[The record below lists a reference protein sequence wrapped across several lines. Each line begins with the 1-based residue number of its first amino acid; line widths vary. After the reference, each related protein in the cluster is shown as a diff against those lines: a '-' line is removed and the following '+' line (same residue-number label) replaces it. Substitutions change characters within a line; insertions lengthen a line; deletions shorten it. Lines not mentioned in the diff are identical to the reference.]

1 MAKKTRADLLN
12 DKEFMNTVYE
22 YSLNRYEELPDNNE
36 QALEQFIEDYREL
49 NNNTIGAFQFI
60 NYVESLK
67 DEEYKA
73 RLGQIYKTVDDELE
87 NFYADESIG
96 FKEQAGAVGDYLFY
110 NIVDPINA
118 LGFGAGKLVSSAIG
132 RQMIKSAVGKSLG
145 TKLKTA
151 AIIGTAEGAAGAGV
165 DYAAQLAEKD
175 LGVRDEID
183 LSRLGTAAVLG
194 GTIGGGI
201 GAIAAKGSD
210 QTTQQLTKYLTEQDK
225 IAGVKLSDDAIATK
239 KAPKDYTGFYVTDN
253 GTEVG
258 RVLSGTK
265 DKLEVDFGIDSATGQ
280 SNVKQLTLKELK
292 GVSEDA
298 KRKAIVKQDVKGLM
312 PLDTAKVA
320 EGEKV
325 LNDVGIVT
333 KEDKELYRTSLNE
346 KTMQTVRESME
357 EWSANSPELQ
367 TLIKPGQRITD
378 FVGDMFERI
387 SKKEGLDAMNYANSE
402 TLKNFIQVL
411 GKNGISPERFSVILR
426 ADVSQAGRTLQHT
439 SAIKKAFNNNLKEVQ
454 QFNYSLTEAA
464 KRLTPEDQSVL
475 AYARELDK
483 RSNQVGS
490 MFSRLVDVWRGSLV
504 VSPATTLRNIIGSML
519 RVPSET
525 LQKQLDKWFQG
536 FEAEILGKEALPDI
550 PDYKVFDLANNLLQV
565 RGAMDVT
572 KYIGRHFSEVDKKIF
587 RVIDDFDTA
596 FNPNKKD
603 EKGFIAAL
611 EGGVRYL
618 NTLNIMQDQRIK
630 SAAFLSSLDRQ
641 VIQAR
646 RLGNI
651 TDNSVNSLEDILK
664 NNKLDLLSNKMIE
677 NALTDAYKLTYQV
690 RNVKDATSIPG
701 LGTVLSTLQKAV
713 NDNPALKILIPFPNF
728 QANSISYWTN
738 RIPGVGLL
746 KAAGAQRKI
755 NLKKGTAKADRDRL
769 GQIKIEAKELATKSA
784 AAKNPLDKVAFNESI
799 QTLNR
804 EKEELLAK
812 FGESMQD
819 LAKVKQGLTETVDGV
834 IMLGIAYQ
842 IKNMEG
848 QEGTKWYEFK
858 DPEGRLYD
866 MRPLFPLTPFLYMAS
881 GLTKM
886 YKGEKDPNDWF
897 PTQSKDAMEAL
908 IGTTV
913 RAGAIGKLLRG
924 GQAVLT
930 SDSPFDKAKWG
941 DALGATIG
949 YIFGGATTF
958 LRPVGQGAATLSDA
972 ESRLYLDPKLRRGLD
987 NSLGFWANAGR
998 SLMAEMT
1005 RGLGPVKELLVGET
1019 KTAFGKVPAQ
1029 SSPTTGEDPST
1040 NILPATPL
1048 YTGMNVR
1055 GKRDPVASELI
1066 RLDLDPFDM
1075 RIYSGTGEYDN
1086 IANRISGKLAQ
1097 TVIQEFMNT
1106 PTYRSMSFQEQRNT
1120 LKNFYKRPNELEE
1133 VFGEFKSKASNIR
1146 RQTTRYMKENY
1157 PTLTGLNNLK
1167 KLGSKTINRALDMLP
1182 PDIDLSYVNEKSK
1195 DPKDRQ
1201 KLKRLQDNIALI
1213 NYTVKNR
1220 LYKEDPS
1227 FGRRLDDTREAI
1239 ANQERQKP
1247 GGFGVRQN
1255 KGGYVTQMNRLG
1267 FAEGGNVG
1275 MKGGTVL
1282 GKMADPNYP
1291 MTEAEKETGR
1301 RSVTGSRVLKAVPVT
1316 EYATEAV
1323 KEMASGRNPTKA
1335 AEVASDLGRDRL
1347 SNRIKKFITEMYSEP
1362 NKTSKIAKENFGFR
1376 HENRALDS
1384 GSVGVDWLKSNQKY
1398 TLEQTKRDKTLTR
1411 QAKETAAL
1419 GDSYTQPNTEMFLP
1433 TKILKSMKGVMGERR
1448 FRGDSGYDRLKKE
1461 IGSNFDIDQRGTGK
1475 YGSKIT
1481 VVVNQKGEGFIWE
1494 GNTRTAI
1501 ADKLKIPYVKAKVV
1515 YLNGGELVDG
1525 PFSVKNIVKVAKTR
1539 KGAEESIEFEKEYGD
1554 YIRENIETSRKPY
1567 QNIEEVIDEFK
1578 QFKKGGIMMRR
1589 A

>member
-12 DKEFMNTVYE
+12 DKKFMDTVYE
-22 YSLNRYEELPDNNE
+22 YSLDRYDELPENNKE
-36 QALEQFIEDYREL
+36 ALEQFVEDYREL
-49 NNNTIGAFQFI
+49 NNNTVGAFQFI
-60 NYVESLK
+60 NYIESLG
-67 DEEYKA
+67 EERAEYKNN
-73 RLGQIYKTVDDELE
+73 LGQIYKTVDDELE

-183 LSRLGTAAVLG
+183 VGRLGRAAVIG

-201 GAIAAKGSD
+201 CAIAAKGSD
-210 QTTQQLTKYLTEQDK
+210 QTTQQLTKYITDQDK
-225 IAGVKLSDDAIATK
+225 IAGVKLSDDAVTAK

-258 RVLSGTK
+258 KVLSGTK

-325 LNDVGIVT
+325 LNDVGIIT
-333 KEDKELYRTSLNE
+333 KKDKELYRTSLNE
-346 KTMQTVRESME
+346 KTMQTVRDSME

-378 FVGDMFERI
+378 FVGDMLERI
-387 SKKEGLDAMNYANSE
+387 GKKERLDAMNYANSK
-402 TLKNFIQVL
+402 TLQNFIKVL

-439 SAIKKAFNNNLKEVQ
+439 SAIKKAFNGSLEKAT

-483 RSNQVGS
+483 RSNQIGS

-504 VSPATTLRNIIGSML
+504 VSPATTLRNIIGSAL

-525 LQKQLDKWFQG
+525 FQKSLDKGFQKI
-536 FEAEILGKEALPDI
+536 EAEILGKEMLPDV
-550 PDYKVFDLANNLLQV
+550 PDYKVFDLANNLLQT

-630 SAAFLSSLDRQ
+630 SAAFLSSLDKQ

-651 TDNSVNSLEDILK
+651 TDTNIKSLQDVLDK
-664 NNKLDLLSNKMIE
+664 DKLDLLSNKMIE

-690 RNVKDATSIPG
+690 RNVKDSTSIPG
-701 LGTVLSTLQKAV
+701 LGSVLATMQKAV

-728 QANSISYWTN
+728 QANAISYWTN

-746 KAAGAQRKI
+746 KAAGAKSRI
-755 NLKKGTAKADRDRL
+755 NLKKGTAKADRDRI
-769 GQIKIEAKELATKSA
+769 GQIEIEANDLATKST
-784 AAKNPLDKVAFNESI
+784 AAKNPLDKVTFNESI

-804 EKEELLAK
+804 EKEELLIK

-941 DALGATIG
+941 DALGAVIG

-1029 SSPTTGEDPST
+1029 SSPTTGEDAST
-1040 NILPATPL
+1040 NIIPATPL
-1048 YTGMNVR
+1048 FTGMNVR

-1086 IANRISGKLAQ
+1086 IANRISGKLAE
-1097 TVIQEFMNT
+1097 VVVQEFMNGQQ
-1106 PTYRSMSFQEQRNT
+1106 YRDMSFQEQRNT
-1120 LKNFYKRPNELEE
+1120 IKNFFKRPNELAE
-1133 VFGEFKSKASNIR
+1133 VYGEFKSKASNIR
-1146 RQTTRYMKENY
+1146 KQTTRYMKTNY

-1167 KLGSKTINRALDMLP
+1167 KLGSETINRALDLLP

-1201 KLKRLQDNIALI
+1201 KLKTLQANIASI
-1213 NYTVKNR
+1213 NHTVKNR
-1220 LYKEDPS
+1220 LNREIPS
-1227 FGRRLDDTREAI
+1227 FGRRLGVTSKAI
-1239 ANQERQKP
+1239 ANQERQTT
-1247 GGFGVRQN
+1247 GGFGARKN
-1255 KGGYVTQMNRLG
+1255 EGGYVTQMN
-1267 FAEGGNVG
+1267 
-1275 MKGGTVL
+1275 
-1282 GKMADPNYP
+1282 
-1291 MTEAEKETGR
+1291 
-1301 RSVTGSRVLKAVPVT
+1301 
-1316 EYATEAV
+1316 
-1323 KEMASGRNPTKA
+1323 
-1335 AEVASDLGRDRL
+1335 
-1347 SNRIKKFITEMYSEP
+1347 
-1362 NKTSKIAKENFGFR
+1362 
-1376 HENRALDS
+1376 
-1384 GSVGVDWLKSNQKY
+1384 
-1398 TLEQTKRDKTLTR
+1398 
-1411 QAKETAAL
+1411 AL
-1419 GDSYTQPNTEMFLP
+1419 GL
-1433 TKILKSMKGVMGERR
+1433 
-1448 FRGDSGYDRLKKE
+1448 
-1461 IGSNFDIDQRGTGK
+1461 
-1475 YGSKIT
+1475 
-1481 VVVNQKGEGFIWE
+1481 
-1494 GNTRTAI
+1494 
-1501 ADKLKIPYVKAKVV
+1501 
-1515 YLNGGELVDG
+1515 
-1525 PFSVKNIVKVAKTR
+1525 
-1539 KGAEESIEFEKEYGD
+1539 
-1554 YIRENIETSRKPY
+1554 
-1567 QNIEEVIDEFK
+1567 
-1578 QFKKGGIMMRR
+1578 
-1589 A
+1589 